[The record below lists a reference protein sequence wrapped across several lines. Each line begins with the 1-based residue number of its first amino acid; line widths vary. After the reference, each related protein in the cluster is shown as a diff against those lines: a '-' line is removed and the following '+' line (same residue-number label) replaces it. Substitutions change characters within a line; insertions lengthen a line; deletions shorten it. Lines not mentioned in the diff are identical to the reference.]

1 MALKSASHYRHSYEN
16 KRRLASYWHQID
28 ESVALGGESAL
39 LVGKGSGIV
48 ALMLENQGF
57 RVTTIDLEKELR
69 PAMIT
74 DVRYLPFIE
83 RAFDIA
89 LCCEVLEHLPFEFFT
104 HSLNELK
111 RVVGR
116 GVVLSLPDRARCSTF
131 LPYALL
137 RRKVVVDWP
146 KFNLKRWTYDGEH
159 YWEVN
164 TQGFEIET
172 VQRAI
177 NSTGLTTEKT
187 YRVWEC
193 PYHRFW
199 RLKR

>member
-1 MALKSASHYRHSYEN
+1 MTLQGASHYRHSYET
-16 KRRLASYWHQID
+16 KRRLASYWHQVD
-28 ESVALGGESAL
+28 ESVALGGAAAL

-48 ALMLENQGF
+48 PLMLENQGF

-69 PAMIT
+69 PAMVT
-74 DVRYLPFIE
+74 DVRHLPFID

-89 LCCEVLEHLPFEFFT
+89 LCCEVLEHMPFRFFT
-104 HSLNELK
+104 QSLNELK
-111 RVVGR
+111 RVVR
-116 GVVLSLPDRARCSTF
+116 LGVVLSLPDRARCSSF
-131 LPYALL
+131 IPYALL
-137 RRKVVVDWP
+137 RRKVVIDWP
-146 KFNLKRWTYDGEH
+146 KVKLRRWNYDGEH

-164 TQGFEIET
+164 TQGHQIET

-177 NSTGLTTEKT
+177 DSTGLKTEAT

-199 RLKR
+199 RLKK